1 MLACRKRVHWAE
13 KSFLAASGRMP
24 KHLGGLD
31 GLCLIMEGRKMFHS
45 FVTRGEVAL
54 EALALYQAVDQ
65 TERLYCR
72 RQ

>member
-54 EALALYQAVDQ
+54 RGGAHNWFYRFRSNLQ
-65 TERLYCR
+65 T
-72 RQ
+72 